1 MKKVL
6 TTLFLCCIAV
16 MASGRGNYV
25 PPIAYEWYPQ
35 YVTFLPEDKLDSVF
49 EYAETDIVPIIFKV
63 NKWDTEPGPQ
73 VDSICEI
80 IEQVL
85 NDRRVEMSYV
95 WIGGSASPEGPID
108 NNKMLGRERAW
119 VLAEY
124 LLDNTDLSPGQVR
137 VENLW
142 EDWQSVERLLMRK
155 RFPHRGRIV
164 HIIQNEPDWQTRKDE
179 IWAIDNGQTWRKLV
193 EEVFPPFRNARMVI
207 VCHANI
213 HEDLLALEST
223 PPFVAVC
230 KPLITKKLNRVYF
243 PEPSHSTRFFA
254 FKTNLLFAAALTANL
269 GIEVELWR
277 QWSLDIPVWYSPYN
291 ITSTRKLRLLATQ
304 PELRWWTKKAGE
316 GHFFGLHTHVVGFNV
331 AINDHGR
338 YQDPNHALWGLGIGY
353 GYSTTFGKGKRWG
366 LEFNIG
372 VGFAEYEYNI
382 YRNEPNGPLI
392 GKGDGMYWG
401 VTRAG
406 ITLSYRFYRPRKG
419 RGILQW

>member
-1 MKKVL
+1 M
-6 TTLFLCCIAV
+6 
-16 MASGRGNYV
+16 
-25 PPIAYEWYPQ
+25 
-35 YVTFLPEDKLDSVF
+35 
-49 EYAETDIVPIIFKV
+49 
-63 NKWDTEPGPQ
+63 
-73 VDSICEI
+73 
-80 IEQVL
+80 
-85 NDRRVEMSYV
+85 
-95 WIGGSASPEGPID
+95 
-108 NNKMLGRERAW
+108 
-119 VLAEY
+119 
-124 LLDNTDLSPGQVR
+124 
-137 VENLW
+137 
-142 EDWQSVERLLMRK
+142 
-155 RFPHRGRIV
+155 
-164 HIIQNEPDWQTRKDE
+164 
-179 IWAIDNGQTWRKLV
+179 
-193 EEVFPPFRNARMVI
+193 
-207 VCHANI
+207 
-213 HEDLLALEST
+213 
-223 PPFVAVC
+223 
-230 KPLITKKLNRVYF
+230 
-243 PEPSHSTRFFA
+243 
-254 FKTNLLFAAALTANL
+254 LFAAALTANL